1 MIWQTHQTLAVQTNS
16 SNMAETINIKSS
28 SILIVGAGASGI
40 AAATKLLENGFQNVT
55 ILEAE
60 KRIGG
65 RICSVPFGDT
75 IVDIGGQWVFYQIDT
90 RLYCNSSLAYKLGLR
105 SETSL

>member
-1 MIWQTHQTLAVQTNS
+1 MIWQTHLTLN
-16 SNMAETINIKSS
+16 SNMAETIINSP

-40 AAATKLLENGFQNVT
+40 AAASKLLENGFENLT

-60 KRIGG
+60 NRIGG

-75 IVDIGGQWVFYQIDT
+75 IVDIGGQWVFYQIKAKSIIIINDID
-90 RLYCNSSLAYKLGLR
+90 L
-105 SETSL
+105 

>member
-1 MIWQTHQTLAVQTNS
+1 
-16 SNMAETINIKSS
+16 MAESIIIKSS

-90 RLYCNSSLAYKLGLR
+90 RLYCNSSLLAYKLGLR
-105 SETSL
+105 SLLYEHH